1 MRSTFRDRFLRR
13 RVWHAKLASA
23 ACVAVAVCA
32 YASWAAGA
40 ASADA
45 AVRARMKADEEAARA
60 TSSERGPYATDGVF
74 TGTAQGYDGPVTT
87 QVTVENGYIT
97 AVEVIDHS
105 GETEAYFSQAE
116 PLTDAVVEAQTT
128 AVDTVS
134 GATFSSAGILNGAT
148 EALRQSNAGQ
158 GGE

>member
-1 MRSTFRDRFLRR
+1 MRSTFRERFLRR
-13 RVWHAKLASA
+13 RVWRAKLISA
-23 ACVAVAVCA
+23 VCVVAAVCA
-32 YASWAAGA
+32 YASWAANA
-40 ASADA
+40 ASADE
-45 AVRARMKADEEAARA
+45 AVRAQMRADEEAARA

-74 TGTAQGYDGPVTT
+74 TGTAQGYGGPVTT

-97 AVEVIDHS
+97 AVEVVEHS

-116 PLTDAVVEAQTT
+116 PLTEAVVEAQTT
-128 AVDTVS
+128 AVDAVS

-148 EALRQSNAGQ
+148 EALQQSNAGQ

>member
-1 MRSTFRDRFLRR
+1 MRSTFCERFLRR
-13 RVWHAKLASA
+13 RVWRVKLISA
-23 ACVAVAVCA
+23 VCVVAAVCA
-32 YASWAAGA
+32 YASWAANA
-40 ASADA
+40 ASADE
-45 AVRARMKADEEAARA
+45 AVRAQMRADEEAARA

-74 TGTAQGYDGPVTT
+74 TGTAQGYGGPVTT

-97 AVEVIDHS
+97 AVEVVEHS

-116 PLTDAVVEAQTT
+116 PLTEAVVEAQTT

-148 EALRQSNAGQ
+148 EALQQSNAGQ

>member
-1 MRSTFRDRFLRR
+1 MRSTFRERFLRR
-13 RVWHAKLASA
+13 RVWRVKLISA
-23 ACVAVAVCA
+23 VCVVAAVCA
-32 YASWAAGA
+32 YASWAANA
-40 ASADA
+40 ASADE
-45 AVRARMKADEEAARA
+45 AVRAQMKADEEAARA

-74 TGTAQGYDGPVTT
+74 TGTAQGYGGPVTT

-97 AVEVIDHS
+97 AVEVVEHS
-105 GETEAYFSQAE
+105 GETEAYFSQAD
-116 PLTDAVVEAQTT
+116 PLTEAVVEAQTT

-148 EALRQSNAGQ
+148 EALQQSNAGQ

>member
-1 MRSTFRDRFLRR
+1 MRSTFRERFLRR
-13 RVWHAKLASA
+13 RVWRVKLISA
-23 ACVAVAVCA
+23 VCVVAAVCA
-32 YASWAAGA
+32 YASWAANA
-40 ASADA
+40 ASADE
-45 AVRARMKADEEAARA
+45 AVRAQMKADEEAARA

-74 TGTAQGYDGPVTT
+74 TGTAQGYGGAVTT

-97 AVEVIDHS
+97 AVEVVEHS

-116 PLTDAVVEAQTT
+116 PLTEAVVEAQTT

-148 EALRQSNAGQ
+148 EALQQSNADQ

>member
-1 MRSTFRDRFLRR
+1 MGKAFIAGVSRR
-13 RVWHAKLASA
+13 RVWISKLIG
-23 ACVAVAVCA
+23 AVAVVAAVVC
-32 YASWAAGA
+32 YGTWAEGA
-40 ASADA
+40 AAADD
-45 AVRARMKADEEAARA
+45 AVRTQMKADQEAARA
-60 TSSERGPYATDGVF
+60 TSAERGPYATDGMF
-74 TGTAQGYDGPVTT
+74 TGSAQGYGGTVTT
-87 QVTVENGYIT
+87 RVTVENGYIT

-148 EALRQSNAGQ
+148 EALRQSGAGQ

>member
-1 MRSTFRDRFLRR
+1 MRSAYAERLACR
-13 RVWHAKLASA
+13 RVWHTKLVS
-23 ACVAVAVCA
+23 AVAVVAAVAA

-45 AVRARMKADEEAARA
+45 AVRAQMKADEEAARA
-60 TSSERGPYATDGVF
+60 ASSERGPYATDGVF
-74 TGTAQGYDGPVTT
+74 TGTAQGYGGSVTT

-97 AVEVIDHS
+97 AVEVVEHS

-148 EALRQSNAGQ
+148 EALQQSNAGQ